1 MRTPHLEMS
10 RLGELVGPTSDV
22 STREPMDA
30 REGPRLA
37 AKAVL
42 HLLRARRHT
51 LALGP
56 AAATEHEPPDGQR

>member
-1 MRTPHLEMS
+1 MRTPHHETS
-10 RLGELVGPTSDV
+10 RFGELVGPASDV
-22 STREPMDA
+22 STREPTDA

-56 AAATEHEPPDGQR
+56 ATATEHEPPDGPR